1 MARAVIEIVVDGA
14 IRSRGAIPRDF
25 LVDWSDRIIVA
36 TALEGHRLVT
46 ADQGILEWSG
56 QVRRLSASS

>member
-1 MARAVIEIVVDGA
+1 MVGIVADGA
-14 IRSRGAIPRDF
+14 ILRD
-25 LVDWSDRIIVA
+25 LQVDQSDRIIVA

-46 ADQGILEWSG
+46 ADQGIFEWSG